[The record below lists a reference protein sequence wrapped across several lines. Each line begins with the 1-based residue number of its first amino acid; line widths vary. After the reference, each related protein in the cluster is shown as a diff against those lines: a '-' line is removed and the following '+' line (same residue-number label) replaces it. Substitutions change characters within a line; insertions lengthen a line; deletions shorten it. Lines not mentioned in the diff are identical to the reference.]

1 MAKITAGIGCSHI
14 PVPGFA
20 RDDRRTEEAA
30 FDGFDW
36 TRNRMREE
44 TKPNVVIVAY
54 NNHAST
60 F

>member
-14 PVPGFA
+14 PVPGF
-20 RDDRRTEEAA
+20 EEAA

-36 TRNRMREE
+36 TRNRMRGE
-44 TKPNVVIVAY
+44 TKPNVVIAAY
-54 NNHAST
+54 NNHASA